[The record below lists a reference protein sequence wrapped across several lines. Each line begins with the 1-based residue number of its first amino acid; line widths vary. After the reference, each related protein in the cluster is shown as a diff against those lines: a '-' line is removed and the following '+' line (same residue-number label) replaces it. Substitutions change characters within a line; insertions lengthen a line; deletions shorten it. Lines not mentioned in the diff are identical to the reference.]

1 MTGCPLHDPRP
12 HQVVINR
19 ASRLSPQCTSS
30 KKAEKREKTA
40 CSEPLMTRQPR
51 TGSYDPAGYF
61 ISVSAVI

>member
-1 MTGCPLHDPRP
+1 MTGSRP

-19 ASRLSPQCTSS
+19 ASRLSPQCTSF
-30 KKAEKREKTA
+30 KKAEKREKKTA
-40 CSEPLMTRQPR
+40 CSEPLMTHQTR